1 MLRIF
6 ALLTV
11 ALMLA
16 SPVIA
21 NAADVG
27 GGGLRKT
34 PAHTTTH
41 KPAKKPMHGVLPGSG
56 DSRIPTGALA
66 SKKTGGSGTATPPH

>member
-1 MLRIF
+1 MLKKF

-34 PAHTTTH
+34 PAHKTTH
-41 KPAKKPMHGVLPGSG
+41 KPAKKPTHGST
-56 DSRIPTGALA
+56 STGALA
-66 SKKTGGSGTATPPH
+66 GKKTGGSGSATPPH